1 MWIFLT
7 DAFLSIVEKGGD
19 STTLRARAPRT
30 RRWARQRRGILTRR
44 SVP

>member
-1 MWIFLT
+1 MWTFLT

-19 STTLRARAPRT
+19 GTTLRVRARQT
-30 RRWARQRRGILTRR
+30 RRWARQRSGILTRR